1 MKPQLDELKD
11 LLKDGDQQAQD
22 AQENADNAADEAASA
37 QEVRHLL
44 EFKPWTFLVWI
55 RTQV

>member
-44 EFKPWTFLVWI
+44 EIKP
-55 RTQV
+55 

>member
-22 AQENADNAADEAASA
+22 AQENADNAVNEAASA
-37 QEVRHLL
+37 KEVRHLL
-44 EFKPWTFLVWI
+44 EFET
-55 RTQV
+55 